1 MNAHLQSF
9 QLPSEE
15 WPDPNRRARIGF
27 NTFLGRDAENE
38 RLYQEQTGQEY
49 ENFLTDFRR

>member
-27 NTFLGRDAENE
+27 NTFLGRGAENE